1 MLRPDAGAFD
11 RMPSPVVFTKIRRFQ
26 PELASLETRAL
37 LSAITATLSQG
48 RLTITRD
55 DVSLAIVVDVS
66 TISARA
72 AGRHGGRGSVVV
84 EDIARFDIRRVKSIT
99 INPGTSLANISVNVP
114 RSRHI
119 AVTVNLPSAAPRA
132 VASLVPGSGPS
143 SVAGVTGVQS
153 PLEQQVFDL
162 VNAERAKAGVPP
174 LNLNPQLVAAAQIHA
189 RDMAA
194 LGSLDHN
201 LLGVAQ
207 PTLISRA
214 QFVGYRY
221 GWLGENIAS
230 GFSDAS
236 SLVNAWMNSPEH
248 RVNILF
254 ASLTEAGV
262 GVGRSASGQLFYTQ
276 EFASPGV

>member
-1 MLRPDAGAFD
+1 MVL
-11 RMPSPVVFTKIRRFQ
+11 TKFRRFQ
-26 PELASLETRAL
+26 PELVSLEARAL
-37 LSAITATLSQG
+37 LSTITATLSQG

-55 DVSLAIVVDVS
+55 DASLAIVVDVS
-66 TISARA
+66 PVSAKA
-72 AGRHGGRGSVVV
+72 AGRHGGRGSIVV
-84 EDIARFDIRRVKSIT
+84 EDVARFDIRRVKSIT
-99 INPGTSLANISVNVP
+99 INPGTGLANISVNVP
-114 RSRHI
+114 QSRHI
-119 AVTVNLPSAAPRA
+119 AITVNLPSDAPRA
-132 VASLVPGSGPS
+132 VANLVPNSGTNP
-143 SVAGVTGVQS
+143 VAGVTGVQS

-162 VNAERAKAGVPP
+162 VNAERAKAGVAP
-174 LNLNPQLVAAAQIHA
+174 LKLNAQLVAAAPIHA

-194 LGSLDHN
+194 LGLLDHE
-201 LLGVAQ
+201 LPGVAQ
-207 PTLISRA
+207 PTLVSRA

-230 GFSDAS
+230 GFTDAP

-248 RVNILF
+248 RANILF